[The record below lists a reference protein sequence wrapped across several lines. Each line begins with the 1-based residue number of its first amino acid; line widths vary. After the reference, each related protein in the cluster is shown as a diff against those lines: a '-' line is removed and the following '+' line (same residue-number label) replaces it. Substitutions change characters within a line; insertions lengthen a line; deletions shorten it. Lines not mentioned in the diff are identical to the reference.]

1 VSRPARRDAPRPNQS
16 FNPRRAV
23 TKIPAHI
30 DKRDIRDLLL
40 VALTIST
47 GAVDAL
53 SWLGLGKVF
62 SAFMTGNIAFL
73 GFRVG
78 GAPGPSVPRVLAT
91 TAAFAF
97 GAFLGA
103 RIVRRTE
110 NSGGLWPRR
119 AMVSLAVALV
129 FQAAFLVLWAAV
141 NGHPST
147 ASGDV
152 LVALSGVAMGMQTTT
167 IFSLGVR
174 ADFTTAATATLA
186 VLMGDLAG
194 WSQTRGERRRLAA
207 TVIGLFIG
215 AVTGGVLMVNART
228 WAPVFPLVVTG
239 LVVAA
244 VALVFERGQS
254 WGRRSARDSRRV
266 FAAGFRARPTK

>member
-1 VSRPARRDAPRPNQS
+1 MTTAGSE
-16 FNPRRAV
+16 AV
-23 TKIPAHI
+23 TKMAARI

-40 VALTIST
+40 VALTVST

-78 GAPGPSVPRVLAT
+78 GAPGPSVPRVLAA
-91 TAAFAF
+91 TAAFSL
-97 GAFLGA
+97 GAFLAA

-110 NSGGLWPRR
+110 KSGSLWPR
-119 AMVSLAVALV
+119 LATVALALALT

-141 NGHPST
+141 SGHPST
-147 ASGDV
+147 ASGEV
-152 LVALSGVAMGMQTTT
+152 LIALMGVAMGMQTTT

-194 WSQTRGERRRLAA
+194 WSQTRGERRRLAG
-207 TVIGLFIG
+207 TIVGLFVG
-215 AVTGGVLMVNART
+215 AVIGGVLIVNARA
-228 WAPVFPLVVTG
+228 WAPAFPVVVTG
-239 LVVAA
+239 LVITAA
-244 VALVFERGQS
+244 ALAFDSGRSLGQRPAS
-254 WGRRSARDSRRV
+254 GSRKV
-266 FAAGFRARPTK
+266 STA

>member
-1 VSRPARRDAPRPNQS
+1 MTTGSE
-16 FNPRRAV
+16 AV
-23 TKIPAHI
+23 TKMAARI

-78 GAPGPSVPRVLAT
+78 GAPGPSVPRVLAA

-97 GAFLGA
+97 GAFLAA
-103 RIVRRTE
+103 RMVRKPD
-110 NSGGLWPRR
+110 NSGSLWPRP
-119 AMVSLAVALV
+119 AMVSLFVALL
-129 FQAAFLVLWAAV
+129 FQAAFLVLWVAV
-141 NGHPST
+141 RGHPAT
-147 ASGDV
+147 GSGDV
-152 LVALSGVAMGMQTTT
+152 LIALSGVAMGMQTTT

-207 TVIGLFIG
+207 TVVGLFVGAVIG
-215 AVTGGVLMVNART
+215 AVLMVNART
-228 WAPVFPLVVTG
+228 WAPAFPLVVTG

-254 WGRRSARDSRRV
+254 VGRPAARASRLV
-266 FAAGFRARPTK
+266 FTPESSPHPTE

>member
-1 VSRPARRDAPRPNQS
+1 MTTAGSE
-16 FNPRRAV
+16 AV
-23 TKIPAHI
+23 TKMAAHLV
-30 DKRDIRDLLL
+30 KRDIRDLLL

-78 GAPGPSVPRVLAT
+78 GAPGPSVPRVLAA
-91 TAAFAF
+91 TAAFAL
-97 GAFLGA
+97 GAFLAA
-103 RIVRRTE
+103 RIVRRAQR
-110 NSGGLWPRR
+110 SDSLWPRP
-119 AMVSLAVALV
+119 AMIALAAALV
-129 FQAAFLVLWAAV
+129 FQAAFLALWAAV
-141 NGHPST
+141 SGHPS
-147 ASGDV
+147 AGSGEV
-152 LVALSGVAMGMQTTT
+152 LIALSAVAMGMQTTT

-194 WSQTRGERRRLAA
+194 WSQTRGERRRLAG
-207 TVIGLFIG
+207 TIVGLFVG
-215 AVTGGVLMVNART
+215 AVIGGVLVVNART

-239 LVVAA
+239 LVITAA
-244 VALVFERGQS
+244 ALAFESRRDL
-254 WGRRSARDSRRV
+254 GRRGTRDSRRV
-266 FAAGFRARPTK
+266 STA